1 MKRSARILA
10 LVLSLV
16 FVFAMLAGCNG
27 GTEATP
33 TPDAGGEGE
42 ETGPIKMA
50 CLAPFSGNYAQY
62 GEGYQVAIEMILD
75 EYNANGGYNGRE
87 VVCDYYDDKMDAKE
101 AVTVAQKIVNEDY
114 IICVG
119 PWSST
124 IAFAVAPTFAE
135 AKMGLYG
142 ISTSHSDVTKQNE
155 YIVRQSP
162 DIVQFE
168 DAEARLA
175 YTELGCRKAATLV
188 YVDDMATA
196 AAARFASDF
205 ETLGGEIVA
214 QETYMTGAVDFTAQL
229 TKIIAAGTDYL
240 MTQGSYSDAARIIQQ
255 ARELDYTGHINVGG
269 ASYDQGLI
277 DIAGELAEGVTA
289 IVHMDPDQP
298 EAVELAD
305 RFREASGGTK
315 ELNAHSYM
323 AYDCAW
329 HVMQALDAVGPD
341 KEAIIEYLRN
351 DKNAQGTFGTVEYT
365 NGDPVAPVFPVV
377 IQDGKFTTLE
387 LQNLTL
393 EDLTTLFD

>member
-1 MKRSARILA
+1 MKRSVRILA

-16 FVFAMLAGCNG
+16 MVFAMLAGCNG

-33 TPDAGGEGE
+33 TPDAGGED

-62 GEGYQVAIEMILD
+62 GEGYKASIEMILA

-87 VVCDYYDDKMDAKE
+87 VVCDYYDDKMDPKE

-124 IAFAVAPTFAE
+124 IAFAVASTFGD

-142 ISTSHSDVTKQNE
+142 ISTSHTDVTKQND

-162 DIVQFE
+162 DITQFMT
-168 DAEARLA
+168 AETRLA
-175 YTELGCRKAATLV
+175 YTELGCRKAATLN
-188 YVDDMATA
+188 YVDDMATTA
-196 AAARFASDF
+196 VDLFAKQF
-205 ETLGGEIVA
+205 ESLGGEIVA

-229 TKIIAAGTDYL
+229 TKIISAGADYIC
-240 MTQGSYSDAARIIQQ
+240 TQGSYSDTARIIQQ
-255 ARELDYTGHINVGG
+255 ARELDYTGRIGLAG

-277 DIAGELAEGVTA
+277 DIAGELAEGCAA
-289 IVHMDPDQP
+289 IVHIDPDQP
-298 EAVELAD
+298 EAVELAE
-305 RFREASGGTK
+305 RYSEASGGK
-315 ELNAHSYM
+315 VLNAHSYM

-341 KEAIIEYLRN
+341 KEAIIAYLRD
-351 DKNAQGTFGTVEYT
+351 DKNAEGTFGNVEYT
-365 NGDPVAPVFPVV
+365 AGNPVAPVFPVV
-377 IQDGKFTTLE
+377 IKDGKFTTLE

-393 EDLTTLFD
+393 DDLRVPFE